1 MKSQNNLANWSVATS
16 VIIDQ
21 LIFLKSCCF
30 SSALPW
36 SWFFS
41 FFGAVCCCE
50 KQEERF
56 LFKQINTIQPSL
68 LWPQEPLSVP
78 LVKNH
83 DSKRIMV
90 GQKGKKKTMILRT
103 KMVCIVI
110 KVFSGSNK
118 IMVTKNQWY
127 QENNSHCLF
136 QAMFSRWIE
145 TEDSIVNFCMSAEQG
160 RNRFSY

>member
-1 MKSQNNLANWSVATS
+1 MNSPNGK
-16 VIIDQ
+16 
-21 LIFLKSCCF
+21 LINSYFWKVVVF
-30 SSALPW
+30 SSVLPG

-50 KQEERF
+50 QQEERF
-56 LFKQINTIQPSL
+56 LYKQINTIQPSL

-90 GQKGKKKTMILRT
+90 KAKKDNDFEDKDGML
-103 KMVCIVI
+103 VI

-118 IMVTKNQWY
+118 ILVTKNQWY

>member
-1 MKSQNNLANWSVATS
+1 MNNSKNLANWSVATS

-50 KQEERF
+50 RQEERF
-56 LFKQINTIQPSL
+56 LYKQINTIQPSL

-78 LVKNH
+78 LGKNY
-83 DSKRIMV
+83 DSKGIMV
-90 GQKGKKKTMILRT
+90 GQQGKKKDNDFEDKDGML
-103 KMVCIVI
+103 VI
-110 KVFSGSNK
+110 KVFSGSKK
-118 IMVTKNQWY
+118 IMVTTNQWY

-136 QAMFSRWIE
+136 QITFSRWI
-145 TEDSIVNFCMSAEQG
+145 VNFWIFACVCRG
-160 RNRFSY
+160 RKK